1 MSKLVRLIALLNG
14 IGLAA
19 AAGVGEAPPKELVQ
33 YIQDAGKLGLS
44 DSQIRQNALKAGWA
58 ADIIANAMAS
68 AHESSAEHREL
79 EKQADAAANPAAA
92 SVSAAVTP
100 SLPAATDRTP
110 APVEPALAIPAAP
123 NNSSKGHGVPED
135 YQIGAGDVLQ
145 IAVWKEPEASVA
157 GAVVRPDG
165 KITMPLIKEISVSG
179 MTPTEAEKYIAGRL
193 SDLIAGADVTV
204 IVREIHSKKIYLIGA
219 VKREGPMAYTYR
231 MNVVQALSEAGGLTD
246 YAKRKKIY
254 VLRTEKGK
262 DYRFPVDYDSVLKG
276 EHMEMNIP
284 LLPGDTI
291 VVPH

>member
-1 MSKLVRLIALLNG
+1 MSKLVRLVALLNG

-19 AAGVGEAPPKELVQ
+19 PAGVGEAPPKELVQ
-33 YIQDAGKLGLS
+33 YVQDAGKLGLS

-58 ADIIANAMAS
+58 ADAIANAIAS
-68 AHESSAEHREL
+68 AHESSVEREPK
-79 EKQADAAANPAAA
+79 KQSSAPANPAPA
-92 SVSAAVTP
+92 SVSAAVTQP
-100 SLPAATDRTP
+100 LPAAADRSP
-110 APVEPALAIPAAP
+110 APVEPVIAIPVAP
-123 NNSSKGHGVPED
+123 NSSSSNGHGVPDD

-165 KITMPLIKEISVSG
+165 KITMPLIKEISISG

-204 IVREIHSKKIYLIGA
+204 IVKEIHSKKVYLIGA

-276 EHMEMNIP
+276 ERMEMNIP